1 MSRIIRILSV
11 FIFDSSSK
19 FLILCILKL
28 EYGGKKLLHISQ
40 ILPIQVIILDNVEIK
55 IWSLTQEGVA

>member
-1 MSRIIRILSV
+1 V